1 MTIVDVATE
10 RPSCCG
16 STPVTRIVD
25 FITVKRN
32 IALAGRSYGHWWVEF
47 DNDESYG
54 WWPSRSVRLDQ
65 LFRGVPGVLNG
76 IGLHPDATDTRD
88 PNHGLPADF
97 EFHPVLV
104 RDLTDEQVR
113 LSVRSF
119 VESFEGGW
127 RWSTRQTMNCRMFQ
141 LAMFDAVGLVDG
153 TGNYHTRGSGCP
165 ALAPI
170 RRVVGQ
176 ISGRRRWQLNLP
188 RPGQRVALA
197 SRRPARDRCQ

>member
-1 MTIVDVATE
+1 MTIVDAATDS
-10 RPSCCG
+10 PTACDSK
-16 STPVTRIVD
+16 PVPRVVE

-54 WWPSRSVRLDQ
+54 WWPSHSVRLDQ

-76 IGLHPDATDTRD
+76 IGLHPDAMATRD
-88 PNHGLPADF
+88 PNHGLPGDF

-104 RDLTDEQVR
+104 KDNTDEELR
-113 LSVRSF
+113 DNIRCF
-119 VESFEGGW
+119 AASFEGGW

-170 RRVVGQ
+170 RRTVGRLT
-176 ISGRRRWQLNLP
+176 GRRRWPFNLP
-188 RPGQRVALA
+188 QPGQRVALWT
-197 SRRPARDRCQ
+197 RRAAEE